1 MEKLFNE
8 KAISFSEMGRI
19 NAGKTTPTGG
29 GEQILCSNQGCT
41 EGQIV
46 SWSSDYI
53 KSFLGFEYAR
63 GYNGQ
68 ETIKF
73 YA

>member
-8 KAISFSEMGRI
+8 NVISFSEMGRI
-19 NAGKTTPTGG
+19 NAGKSTPTGG
-29 GEQILCSNQGCT
+29 GSETLCSNQDCT

-53 KSFLGFEYAR
+53 KSFLGIVYSR

-68 ETIKF
+68 ETTKF